1 MAAPNEL
8 RDRLQ
13 PALLDRITDDAPA
26 ATAEADDR
34 RVMSKAAMRQAVI
47 RDLGWLFNA
56 TQPLLAREAAEHPAA
71 ATSVLNYGLPALAG
85 ELASKIDVTQLE
97 KSIRRAIIDF
107 EPRIVAETVSVHAI
121 EADDVLATHNV
132 IEFEIRGLM
141 WAQPV
146 PLEMLLRTQLDLEA
160 GKVEVRDLAPGAK
173 QRPPPAGAR

>member
-1 MAAPNEL
+1 MAAPTEL

-13 PALLDRITDDAPA
+13 PALLDRLTDNAP
-26 ATAEADDR
+26 TSEVESEDQ
-34 RVMSKAAMRQAVI
+34 RVMSKTALRQAVI

-56 TQPLLAREAAEHPAA
+56 TQPLLTREAAEHSAA

-85 ELASKIDVTQLE
+85 ELASKIDVAQLE
-97 KSIRRAIIDF
+97 RSIRKAIVDF
-107 EPRIVAETVSVHAI
+107 EPRIVAESVSVRAI

-132 IEFEIRGLM
+132 IEFEIRGLL

-160 GKVEVRDLAPGAK
+160 GKVKVRDLMLGAL
-173 QRPPPAGAR
+173 QRPPNAEAV

>member
-13 PALLDRITDDAPA
+13 PALLDRITDDAPT
-26 ATAEADDR
+26 ATAEAEDR
-34 RVMSKAAMRQAVI
+34 RVMSKAALRQAVI

-56 TQPLLAREAAEHPAA
+56 TQPLLAREAAAHPAA

-173 QRPPPAGAR
+173 QRPPPSGAG

>member
-1 MAAPNEL
+1 MAAPNDL

-13 PALLDRITDDAPA
+13 PALLDRLTDDAP
-26 ATAEADDR
+26 TFSSEAEDR
-34 RVMSKAAMRQAVI
+34 RVMSKAALRQAVI

-56 TQPLLAREAAEHPAA
+56 TQPLLSSESADHQAA

-85 ELASKIDVTQLE
+85 ELASKIDISQLE

-107 EPRIVAETVSVHAI
+107 EPRIVADTISVRAI

-160 GKVEVRDLAPGAK
+160 GKVEVRDLAPGAM
-173 QRPPPAGAR
+173 QRSPNAKAT

>member
-1 MAAPNEL
+1 MAAPTEL

-13 PALLDRITDDAPA
+13 PALLDRVTDDAPA
-26 ATAEADDR
+26 SNVEAEDR
-34 RVMSKAAMRQAVI
+34 RLMSKAALRQAVI

-85 ELASKIDVTQLE
+85 ELASKIDVAQLE
-97 KSIRRAIIDF
+97 RSIRKAIVDF
-107 EPRIVAETVSVHAI
+107 EPRILAETVSVRAI

-132 IEFEIRGLM
+132 IEFEIRGLL

-160 GKVEVRDLAPGAK
+160 GKVKVRDLAPGALRR
-173 QRPPPAGAR
+173 QPNAAAV